1 MEKKATLK
9 KAIKPVKLVV
19 TVTASRVNENGT
31 FSGIQIE
38 SVKGLDGLYAVSP
51 PLSGGG
57 IFFKVDTLEALTV
70 LENEVKGASGVKKE
84 KLF

>member
-1 MEKKATLK
+1 MEKKATIK
-9 KAIKPVKLVV
+9 KPIKPVRLTV
-19 TVTASRVNENGT
+19 TVTASRINENGT

-57 IFFKVDTLEALTV
+57 IFFKVDTLENLTV
-70 LENEVKGASGVKKE
+70 LENEIKGASPLKKE

>member
-1 MEKKATLK
+1 MEKKATIK
-9 KAIKPVKLVV
+9 KPIKPVKLTV
-19 TVTASRVNENGT
+19 TVTASKINENGT
-31 FSGIQIE
+31 FSGLQIE

-57 IFFKVDTLEALTV
+57 IFFKVDTLASVTV
-70 LENEVKGASGVKKE
+70 LENEVKGAAGVKKE